1 MGAKG
6 KMFRLLMLLCV
17 FADSAISGAGEIH
30 RWVDDNG
37 TVYFTDNSHDLS
49 DMVRGD
55 TGRRQA
61 PKNNLLPPP
70 KAPTNR
76 TSIPFELQ
84 GSVVVVN
91 ATLNRRTTAKLVVDT
106 GASFTMISSA
116 TAKQLNID
124 TSQNQRSTAFQT
136 ANGTIQA
143 PLFNLDSITVG
154 DLEVKDLTAAI
165 HDIGDNPAVSDSNA
179 VANMKG
185 LLGLDF
191 LSKFRIDIDIQKGVL
206 YLEKK

>member
-1 MGAKG
+1 MG
-6 KMFRLLMLLCV
+6 KMFRLLLLLCV
-17 FADSAISGAGEIH
+17 FADSTISLAGEIH
-30 RWVDDNG
+30 RWVDENG
-37 TVYFTDNSHDLS
+37 TVYFTDNSQDLS
-49 DMVRGD
+49 DNVRGD
-55 TGRRQA
+55 TGRHQA
-61 PKNNLLPPP
+61 PEINLPPP
-70 KAPTNR
+70 PQAPTNR

-116 TAKQLNID
+116 TAKQLDID

-143 PLFNLDSITVG
+143 PLVSLDSITVG
-154 DLEVKDLTAAI
+154 DLEVRNLTAAI
-165 HDIGDNPAVSDSNA
+165 HDIGDNAAVPDSNA
-179 VANMKG
+179 EVNMKG

-191 LSKFRIDIDIQKGVL
+191 LSKFRIDIDTQKRVL